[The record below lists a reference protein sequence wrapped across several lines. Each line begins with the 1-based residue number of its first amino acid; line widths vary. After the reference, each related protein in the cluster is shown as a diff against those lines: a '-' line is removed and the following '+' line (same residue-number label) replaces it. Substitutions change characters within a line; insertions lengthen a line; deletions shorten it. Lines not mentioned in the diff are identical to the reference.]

1 MTPGLLFFVVGPSG
15 SGKDTLLDGARA
27 ALGADGRFVF
37 ARRVITRPAD
47 AGGEV
52 HDAVDEATFSR
63 MKQEGAFLIDWDA
76 HGLSYGVPVGVLDDL
91 ACGKHVVANGSR
103 AVVAELLARVP
114 DLVVV
119 EITAPA
125 EILAARLAGRGR
137 ENAEVIRARL
147 DRTTPAFPAAATVVR
162 VANDSTPKVGIERFV
177 AAIESQT
184 VRLRLMKMPL
194 AAGQRALAVLPRDSV
209 MVSAADYLGPGRIDL
224 AARGR
229 SVRAEVALAE
239 PGLVPAD
246 AIGLT
251 AEVFARL
258 GLPEG
263 TPVVLTR
270 TPTPASRAA
279 LRKKIRGE
287 ALDEGDYRRVV
298 GDIVE
303 GRYPDS
309 EVAGFLV
316 AADRGLDDSEVL
328 ALAKVRAGFASRI
341 KWDEPIVADKHSM
354 GGIPGSRVTMALV
367 PIVAAHGLA
376 IPKTS
381 SRAITSAAGTADA
394 METLARVDLDA
405 DDVRRVVGAA
415 RGCIAW
421 NGRLN
426 HSTLDDVMNAI
437 TRPLGLESSRWSV
450 ASILSKKLAAG
461 ATHVVVDLPYGPRA
475 RIKSFAEATTLARLF
490 ESVGAGLGLF
500 VEAVPTDGTAP
511 IGRGIGPALEAR
523 DVLWVLENNPAAPAD
538 LREKVLRFAG
548 RILAWDSSVGGP
560 EAAHRRAEDLL
571 NSGAAREALER
582 IIQAQGARA
591 EPVRPGR
598 LTAAVVADRAGVV
611 TDIDGFAVAGIA
623 RVAGAPLDKSA
634 GIDLRARVGDTVAA
648 GDALFVIHAGAAS
661 DLEAAARLAAQFS
674 GFTIAEALAA
684 SAG

>member
-1 MTPGLLFFVVGPSG
+1 MTPGVLFFVVGPSG

-27 ALGADGRFVF
+27 ALGGTGRFAF

-47 AGGEV
+47 AGGEA
-52 HDAVDEATFSR
+52 HEAVDAATFAR
-63 MKQEGAFLIDWDA
+63 MKADGAFLIDWEA
-76 HGLSYGVPVGVLDDL
+76 HGLAYGVPARCLDDL
-91 ACGKHVVANGSR
+91 ARGRHVIANGSR
-103 AVVAELLARVP
+103 AVVADLLARVP

-119 EITAPA
+119 EITAPP
-125 EILAARLAGRGR
+125 ELLARRLAGRGR
-137 ENAEVIRARL
+137 ETADVIRARL
-147 DRTTPAFPAAATVVR
+147 ARTTPPFPEAATVVR
-162 VANDSTPKVGIERFV
+162 VANDSTPQAGTERFV
-177 AAIESQT
+177 AALEAQT
-184 VRLRLMKMPL
+184 VRLTLTRLPL
-194 AAGQRALAVLPRDSV
+194 AAGQRALAVLPRDSSV
-209 MVSAADYLGPGRIDL
+209 VRAEDYLGPGRIDL

-229 SVRAEVALAE
+229 SIRAEVALAD
-239 PGLVPAD
+239 PGTLAPDSV
-246 AIGLT
+246 GLT
-251 AEVFARL
+251 GEVFERL

-279 LRKKIRGE
+279 LRAKIRGGT
-287 ALDEGDYRRVV
+287 LDEADYARVV

-316 AADRGLDDSEVL
+316 AADRGLDDDEVL
-328 ALAKVRAGFASRI
+328 ALARVRASFALRI
-341 KWDEPIVADKHSM
+341 RWDEPIVADKHSM
-354 GGIPGSRVTMALV
+354 GGIPGSRVTMVLV

-405 DDVRRVVGAA
+405 DDVRRVVAQA
-415 RGCIAW
+415 RGCVAW

-437 TRPLGLESSRWSV
+437 TRPLGLESTRWSV

-461 ATHVVVDLPYGPRA
+461 ATHVVLDLPYGPRA
-475 RIKSFAEATTLARLF
+475 RIKSLAEATTLAQLF
-490 ESVGAGLGLF
+490 ERVGAGLGLS

-523 DVLWVLENNPAAPAD
+523 DVIRVLENDTAAPAD
-538 LREKVLRFAG
+538 LREKVLHFAG
-548 RILAWDSSVGGP
+548 RIIAWDPAVGSR
-560 EAAHRRAEDLL
+560 EAARRRAEDLL
-571 NSGAAREALER
+571 GSGAAREALDR
-582 IIQAQGARA
+582 IVAAQGAR
-591 EPVRPGR
+591 EPIRPGR
-598 LTAAVVADRAGVV
+598 LTHTVVAPHAGVV

-634 GIDLRARVGDTVAA
+634 GIDLRARVGDPV
-648 GDALFVIHAGAAS
+648 GKGEALFVIHASAAT
-661 DLEAAARLAAQFS
+661 DLEAAAQLAATFS
-674 GFTIAEALAA
+674 GFTIGEAKAA

>member
-1 MTPGLLFFVVGPSG
+1 MTPGVLFFVVGPSG

-27 ALGADGRFVF
+27 VLGGSGRFVF

-47 AGGEV
+47 AGGEA
-52 HDAVDEATFSR
+52 HEAVDAATFAR
-63 MKQEGAFLIDWDA
+63 LQQDGAFLIDWTA
-76 HGLSYGVPVGVLDDL
+76 HGLSYGVPARVVDELARGV
-91 ACGKHVVANGSR
+91 HVVANGSR
-103 AVVAELLARVP
+103 AVIADLLARVP

-119 EITAPA
+119 EVTAPLD
-125 EILAARLAGRGR
+125 ILAARLAGRGR
-137 ENAEVIRARL
+137 ESADVIRTRL
-147 DRTTPAFPAAATVVR
+147 ERTTPPVPAGVTVVR
-162 VANDSTPKVGIERFV
+162 VANDATPPVGIERFI
-177 AAIESQT
+177 AALEAQT
-184 VRLRLMKMPL
+184 ARLRLARMPL
-194 AAGQRALAVLPRDSV
+194 SAGSRALAVLPRDSSV
-209 MVSAADYLGPGRIDL
+209 LGAADYLGPGRIDI
-224 AARGR
+224 AGRGR
-229 SVRAEVALAE
+229 SIRAEVALAD
-239 PGLVPAD
+239 PGTLAVD
-246 AIGLT
+246 SVGLT
-251 AEVFARL
+251 HEVFDRL

-279 LRKKIRGE
+279 LRTKIRGGT
-287 ALDEGDYRRVV
+287 LDEADYARVV

-303 GRYPDS
+303 GRYPDA
-309 EVAGFLV
+309 EVSGFLV
-316 AADRGLDDSEVL
+316 AADRGLDDAEVL
-328 ALAKVRAGFASRI
+328 ALAKVRASFASRI
-341 KWDEPIVADKHSM
+341 TWDEPIVADKHSM
-354 GGIPGSRVTMALV
+354 GGIPGSRVTMVLV

-405 DDVRRVVGAA
+405 DDVRRVVAQA
-415 RGCIAW
+415 RGCVAW

-437 TRPLGLESSRWSV
+437 TRPLGLESTRWSV

-461 ATHVVVDLPYGPRA
+461 ATHVVVDLPFGPRA
-475 RIKSFAEATTLARLF
+475 RIKSAAEATALAQLF

-523 DVLWVLENNPAAPAD
+523 DVLWVLENDPEAPAD
-538 LREKVLRFAG
+538 LRDKVLHFAS
-548 RILAWDSSVGGP
+548 RILAWDPAIGDR
-560 EAAHRRAEDLL
+560 ETARRRAEDLL
-571 NSGAAREALER
+571 GSGAAREALDR
-582 IIQAQGARA
+582 IIVAQGARS

-598 LTAAVVADRAGVV
+598 LTRAVVAERSGTV

-634 GIDLRARVGDTVAA
+634 GIDLRARLGDMVSK

-661 DLEAAARLAAQFS
+661 DLEAAARLATQFC
-674 GFTIAEALAA
+674 GFTIA
-684 SAG
+684 